1 MSAGP
6 TSTARVVR
14 GAAGLAA
21 VAVGVFLALRP
32 LTTLQVTV
40 WAAAA
45 ALVVW
50 AAVLVRGARGRA
62 WPWLAAAG
70 LAAAAV
76 ALVVFTPEVV
86 RAYPVLLAAALALN
100 GVRLLVR
107 ALRPDRA
114 TTPKASRAGAVTDRI
129 TDGVLA
135 AANIAAAVLV
145 WLWPDVGLLLLAWV
159 VAAAV
164 AVTGLRL
171 VWRALRD
178 PRPGVVNHSIAR
190 AARRCVAPGG
200 SRGLYSR
207 QRWPSRHPSALPGCS
222 RGSPRSTTFTPG
234 RARCRPS
241 PESCCGSPRTTV
253 RRRPAPRA
261 CASSTPRRAPTA
273 QPRSRAPWSRCPP
286 PRRRVGGRT
295 LLAWQHGTTGVA
307 RSCAPSLRANAL
319 SEHAIPGIS
328 RMIDRGWAIVATDY
342 PGMGTAGR
350 YPYLIG
356 VGEGQATLDGL
367 RALCQVDD
375 AHASNRVM
383 LWGHSQGGHATLWA
397 AQIAADYAPDLDVVG
412 VAALSS
418 ATDPLAVSKLIIEG
432 PASALVNAVTSYVVV
447 PYADEYPDLT
457 LIGPTHPAGSVFAD
471 AAASRCATDP
481 GTLVTLLVTLGLGGR
496 DHLYDL
502 DLDAGPVHDRLA
514 QNIATAIVPAP
525 LFLGQG
531 VDDEVVSIDIQR
543 TTDARV
549 CAAGRP
555 VETHEYPGRDHLG
568 VIAQGS
574 PLIDD
579 LFV

>member
-1 MSAGP
+1 MAVAASLGSAWVF
-6 TSTARVVR
+6 ARVAPIDDFYTWTSPVPTQPGELLR
-14 GAAGLAA
+14 VAAYDGEAPAGATGLRILYSTTRADGSAA
-21 VAVGVFLALRP
+21 VASAVVALP
-32 LTTLQVTV
+32 T
-40 WAAAA
+40 AAA
-45 ALVVW
+45 
-50 AAVLVRGARGRA
+50 
-62 WPWLAAAG
+62 
-70 LAAAAV
+70 
-76 ALVVFTPEVV
+76 
-86 RAYPVLLAAALALN
+86 
-100 GVRLLVR
+100 
-107 ALRPDRA
+107 
-114 TTPKASRAGAVTDRI
+114 
-129 TDGVLA
+129 
-135 AANIAAAVLV
+135 
-145 WLWPDVGLLLLAWV
+145 
-159 VAAAV
+159 
-164 AVTGLRL
+164 
-171 VWRALRD
+171 
-178 PRPGVVNHSIAR
+178 
-190 AARRCVAPGG
+190 
-200 SRGLYSR
+200 
-207 QRWPSRHPSALPGCS
+207 PS
-222 RGSPRSTTFTPG
+222 
-234 RARCRPS
+234 
-241 PESCCGSPRTTV
+241 E
-253 RRRPAPRA
+253 
-261 CASSTPRRAPTA
+261 
-273 QPRSRAPWSRCPP
+273 
-286 PRRRVGGRT
+286 GRT

-457 LIGPTHPAGSVFAD
+457 LIGLTHPAGSVFAD

-549 CAAGRP
+549 CARFAEALQSASR
-555 VETHEYPGRDHLG
+555 TTR
-568 VIAQGS
+568 
-574 PLIDD
+574 
-579 LFV
+579 

>member
-1 MSAGP
+1 M
-6 TSTARVVR
+6 
-14 GAAGLAA
+14 
-21 VAVGVFLALRP
+21 
-32 LTTLQVTV
+32 

-171 VWRALRD
+171 VWRALRPA
-178 PRPGVVNHSIAR
+178 PRRREPQHR
-190 AARRCVAPGG
+190 A
-200 SRGLYSR
+200 
-207 QRWPSRHPSALPGCS
+207 
-222 RGSPRSTTFTPG
+222 
-234 RARCRPS
+234 
-241 PESCCGSPRTTV
+241 
-253 RRRPAPRA
+253 RRPAL
-261 CASSTPRRAPTA
+261 RRAGRVTGAVLAAAVAVAASLGSAWVFARVAPIDDFYTWTSPVPTQPGELLRVAAYDGEAPAGATGLRIRYSTTRADGSAAVASAVVALPTA
-273 QPRSRAPWSRCPP
+273 AAPSE
-286 PRRRVGGRT
+286 GRT

-356 VGEGQATLDGL
+356 AGEGQATLDGL
-367 RALCQVDD
+367 RALRQVDD

-383 LWGHSQGGHATLWA
+383 LWGHSQGRHATLWA

-432 PASALVNAVTSYVVV
+432 PASALVNAATSYVVV
-447 PYADEYPDLT
+447 PHADEYPDLT
-457 LIGPTHPAGSVFAD
+457 LIGLTHPAGSVFAD
-471 AAASRCATDP
+471 AAASRCATDA

-525 LFLGQG
+525 LYLGQG

-549 CAAGRP
+549 
-555 VETHEYPGRDHLG
+555 PGRFAEA
-568 VIAQGS
+568 IQSAS
-574 PLIDD
+574 RTTR
-579 LFV
+579 

>member
-1 MSAGP
+1 MVALP
-6 TSTARVVR
+6 T
-14 GAAGLAA
+14 
-21 VAVGVFLALRP
+21 
-32 LTTLQVTV
+32 
-40 WAAAA
+40 AAA
-45 ALVVW
+45 
-50 AAVLVRGARGRA
+50 
-62 WPWLAAAG
+62 
-70 LAAAAV
+70 
-76 ALVVFTPEVV
+76 
-86 RAYPVLLAAALALN
+86 
-100 GVRLLVR
+100 
-107 ALRPDRA
+107 
-114 TTPKASRAGAVTDRI
+114 
-129 TDGVLA
+129 
-135 AANIAAAVLV
+135 
-145 WLWPDVGLLLLAWV
+145 
-159 VAAAV
+159 
-164 AVTGLRL
+164 
-171 VWRALRD
+171 
-178 PRPGVVNHSIAR
+178 
-190 AARRCVAPGG
+190 
-200 SRGLYSR
+200 
-207 QRWPSRHPSALPGCS
+207 PS
-222 RGSPRSTTFTPG
+222 
-234 RARCRPS
+234 
-241 PESCCGSPRTTV
+241 E
-253 RRRPAPRA
+253 
-261 CASSTPRRAPTA
+261 
-273 QPRSRAPWSRCPP
+273 
-286 PRRRVGGRT
+286 GRT

-549 CAAGRP
+549 CARFAEALQSASR
-555 VETHEYPGRDHLG
+555 TTR
-568 VIAQGS
+568 
-574 PLIDD
+574 
-579 LFV
+579 

>member
-1 MSAGP
+1 MAVAASLGSAWVF
-6 TSTARVVR
+6 ARVAPIDDFYTWTSPVPTQPGELLR
-14 GAAGLAA
+14 VAAYDGEAPAGATGLRILYSTTRADGSAA
-21 VAVGVFLALRP
+21 VASAVVALP
-32 LTTLQVTV
+32 T
-40 WAAAA
+40 AAA
-45 ALVVW
+45 
-50 AAVLVRGARGRA
+50 
-62 WPWLAAAG
+62 
-70 LAAAAV
+70 
-76 ALVVFTPEVV
+76 
-86 RAYPVLLAAALALN
+86 
-100 GVRLLVR
+100 
-107 ALRPDRA
+107 
-114 TTPKASRAGAVTDRI
+114 
-129 TDGVLA
+129 
-135 AANIAAAVLV
+135 
-145 WLWPDVGLLLLAWV
+145 
-159 VAAAV
+159 
-164 AVTGLRL
+164 
-171 VWRALRD
+171 
-178 PRPGVVNHSIAR
+178 
-190 AARRCVAPGG
+190 
-200 SRGLYSR
+200 
-207 QRWPSRHPSALPGCS
+207 PS
-222 RGSPRSTTFTPG
+222 
-234 RARCRPS
+234 
-241 PESCCGSPRTTV
+241 E
-253 RRRPAPRA
+253 
-261 CASSTPRRAPTA
+261 
-273 QPRSRAPWSRCPP
+273 
-286 PRRRVGGRT
+286 GRT

-432 PASALVNAVTSYVVV
+432 PASALVNAVTSYVGV